1 MENKM
6 LKLELVKTVPYL
18 SCGGQN
24 IKEVYRGTNVSDAEV
39 EITHHNRHS
48 THEFSSSVGVFI
60 RQDLICESIGQY
72 QPPPIHTRKAKV
84 FRNMEEAKRW
94 TETQVCMSWNIG
106 EEV

>member
-1 MENKM
+1 M

-18 SCGGQN
+18 SCGRQN
-24 IKEVYRGTNVSDAEV
+24 IKEVYRGTNVSNAEV

-48 THEFSSSVGVFI
+48 THEFSSSVGVSI

-72 QPPPIHTRKAKV
+72 QPPPIHTHKAKV
-84 FRNMEEAKRW
+84 FRTMEEAKRW
-94 TETQVCMSWNIG
+94 AETQVCMSWDIG

>member
-1 MENKM
+1 M
-6 LKLELVKTVPYL
+6 LQLELVKTVPYL

-48 THEFSSSVGVFI
+48 THELSSSVGVAI
-60 RQDLICESIGQY
+60 RHHTVPAPYIG
-72 QPPPIHTRKAKV
+72 KV
-84 FRNMEEAKRW
+84 FKTMEEAKRW
-94 TETQVCMSWNIG
+94 TETQVCMTWDIG

>member
-1 MENKM
+1 M
-6 LKLELVKTVPYL
+6 LQLELVKTVPYL

-48 THEFSSSVGVFI
+48 THEFSSSVGVSI

-72 QPPPIHTRKAKV
+72 QPPPMHTHKAKV
-84 FRNMEEAKRW
+84 FRTMEEAKRW
-94 TETQVCMSWNIG
+94 AETQVCMSWDIG